1 MLLQDHDRAGG
12 YWGAVYAFCAVKG
25 LQVVID
31 GPVGCENLPVTSV
44 LHYTDALP
52 PHELPIV
59 VTGLGEEELGRE
71 GTEGAMKR
79 AWKVLDP
86 ALPAVVVTGSIAEM
100 IGGGVTPQGTNIQRF
115 LPRTIDEDQWQCAD
129 RAMTWIFTEFGMTK
143 GRMPPEADRPDGAKP
158 RVNILGPMY
167 GTFNM
172 ASDLHEIRRLV
183 EGIGAEVNMV
193 MPMGAHLA
201 EMRNLVNADAN
212 VVMYREFGR
221 GLAEVLG
228 KPYLQAPIGLESTTL
243 FLRKL
248 GEMLGLDPEP
258 FIEREK
264 HSTLKPLWDLWRSVT
279 QDFFATAS
287 FGIVANETYTRGIR
301 HYLEDDLGF
310 PCAFAVAR
318 KAGQKTNNEEVR
330 ALLRQHRPLIVM
342 GSINEKMYMA
352 EMKGGHGPAPSFIP
366 ASFPGAAI
374 RRATGT
380 PVMGYAGAVY
390 MLQEVCNGLFDAL
403 FHILPL
409 ASEMDSAAAT
419 PTTLRRDMPWDID
432 AQAALDRIVAE
443 HPVLT
448 RISAAKSLRDAA
460 EKAALDQGA
469 ERVVLEVVEA
479 LRGESAGRGP
489 SKGQGGTA

>member
-1 MLLQDHDRAGG
+1 MLIEDHDRAGG
-12 YWGAVYAFCAVKG
+12 YWGAVYAFTAVKG

-59 VTGLGEEELGRE
+59 TTGLGEEELGRD
-71 GTEGAMKR
+71 GTEGAMRR
-79 AWKVLDP
+79 AWKTLDP

-115 LPRTIDEDQWQCAD
+115 LPRTIDEDQWQAAD

-143 GRMPPEADRPDGAKP
+143 GRMPPEANRPEGARP

-172 ASDLHEIRRLV
+172 PSDLAEIRRLV
-183 EGIGAEVNMV
+183 EGLGAEVNMV

-212 VVMYREFGR
+212 IVMYREFGR

-243 FLRKL
+243 FLRSL

-258 FIEREK
+258 FITREK
-264 HSTLKPLWDLWRSVT
+264 HSTLKPVWDLWRSVT
-279 QDFFATAS
+279 QDFYATAS
-287 FGIVANETYTRGIR
+287 FAVVANETYTRGLR
-301 HYLEDDLGF
+301 NYLENDLGL
-310 PCAFAVAR
+310 PCAFAVPR
-318 KAGQKTNNEEVR
+318 VAGQKTDNFDVR
-330 ALLRQHRPLIVM
+330 AQLAEKRPLVVF
-342 GSINEKMYMA
+342 GSINEKIYMA
-352 EMKGGHGPAPSFIP
+352 EAKAGFGPAPSFIA

-374 RRATGT
+374 RRHTGT
-380 PVMGYAGAVY
+380 PFMGYAGATYV
-390 MLQEVCNGLFDAL
+390 LQELCNGLFDAL

-409 ASEMDSAAAT
+409 ASQMDAAPAT
-419 PTTLRRDMPWDID
+419 PSRMTRSLPWSEQ
-432 AQAALDRIVAE
+432 AQTELDRIVAK
-443 HPVLT
+443 HPILT
-448 RISAAKSLRDAA
+448 RISAARQLRDAI
-460 EKAALDQGA
+460 ERAALDAGA
-469 ERVVLEVVEA
+469 EEISSDLV
-479 LRGESAGRGP
+479 RGASLASAAP
-489 SKGQGGTA
+489 